1 MASFLTIRADSGGR
15 IKTGTSPEIKMMIVL
30 TIRQAGKGLEQSSAE
45 TPEQLE
51 TEGAAVP
58 VYPGASAW
66 VRTTA

>member
-1 MASFLTIRADSGGR
+1 
-15 IKTGTSPEIKMMIVL
+15 MMIVL

-58 VYPGASAW
+58 VNCPGASAW

>member
-1 MASFLTIRADSGGR
+1 
-15 IKTGTSPEIKMMIVL
+15 MMIVL